1 MITKEQAKAIAGKVN
16 ELVQSSYRNE
26 TAFDMD
32 DVVKLGLTPRQAKVI
47 MEDLV
52 KSRIVYTLFGRFSA
66 TPQVL
71 AKIKEE
77 YVK

>member
-1 MITKEQAKAIAGKVN
+1 MIDKERAKVIANKVN
-16 ELVQSSYRNE
+16 ELVQSSYKNE

-32 DVVKLGLTPRQAKVI
+32 DVVKLGLTPKQAKMI

-66 TPQVL
+66 IPQVL

-77 YVK
+77 MV

>member
-1 MITKEQAKAIAGKVN
+1 MITKEQAKVIANKVN
-16 ELVQSSYRNE
+16 ELVQSSYKNE

-32 DVVKLGLTPRQAKVI
+32 DVVKLGLTPKMAKVI

-52 KSRIVYTLFGRFSA
+52 KSRIVYTMFGRFAA
-66 TPQVL
+66 TPRVL

-77 YVK
+77 MV

>member
-1 MITKEQAKAIAGKVN
+1 MITKEQAQVIASKVN
-16 ELVQSSYRNE
+16 GLVQSSYKND

-32 DVVKLGLTPRQAKVI
+32 DVVKLGLTPKMAKVI

-52 KSRIVYTLFGRFSA
+52 KSRVVYTLFGRFA
-66 TPQVL
+66 AKPQTL

-77 YVK
+77 MI